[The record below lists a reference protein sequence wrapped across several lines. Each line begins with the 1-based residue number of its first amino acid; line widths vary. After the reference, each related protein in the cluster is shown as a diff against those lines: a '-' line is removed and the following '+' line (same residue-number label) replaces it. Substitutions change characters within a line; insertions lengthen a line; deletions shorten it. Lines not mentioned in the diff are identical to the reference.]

1 MVRRFLFFV
10 GIFLSAVSLG
20 AQTYAPPRYLVSEPL
35 FNAVATEFS
44 GEQAKENV
52 RDIVAFHRIQASPGY
67 SEARAW
73 VVDRLKAMGM
83 NDVEVESFPSD
94 GKIRYQTYR
103 SPLAWTVREGELWVE
118 APARQR
124 LCRFTELPMCLT
136 TLSSGGEWSGE
147 LAHVGG
153 GTSAADYEGVD
164 VKGKIVMASGYAG
177 SVHREAV
184 IKRGAVGVVIY
195 PPADD
200 RPEHPDLVRYNG
212 LWPTGEEK
220 DRVGFGFQISRR
232 QAEWLAALGAQAP
245 VRLRAKVEAE
255 IHPGQLEVISA
266 LFPGGEQPEQ
276 EIILI
281 AHLDHPKW
289 SANDNAS
296 GSGALLE
303 VARTLKTLIAA
314 GEIRL
319 RRSVRLLWVPE
330 HFGTIAWVD
339 KHRDISRHA
348 LAVLNLD
355 MVGEDLHKTNS
366 ILRIT
371 RTPGSLPSF
380 LNELVE
386 NVAAQVAAA
395 DLVAPT
401 GSRHLFHYKMTP
413 YDPGSDHDIFNDS
426 TVGVPAIMFG
436 HWPDW
441 THHTSEDTLDKVD
454 PTTLRRVGVLATA
467 AALWL
472 ATATD
477 ADAMLL
483 ATQLPPQGV
492 RSVEILMGQDGKD
505 WLAQLMTRFG
515 IAKEVW
521 PSLEEPPTVVP
532 PEKQAVPRRL
542 FLGPLADSYASTWFR
557 EQLGTD
563 YAWWEEQKDKI
574 PHWEILVYETL
585 NFTTGKRSLAEIEE
599 AVRAEFGAVPD
610 GVVEH
615 FLRDLEKVKLV
626 EFSPPKTE

>member
-1 MVRRFLFFV
+1 MLRRILLLMGVLLF
-10 GIFLSAVSLG
+10 AASLA

-35 FNAVATEFS
+35 FNTVATEFS
-44 GEQAKENV
+44 GERAKENV
-52 RDIVAFHRIQASPGY
+52 RGIVAFHRIQASPGY

-73 VVDRLKAMGM
+73 VVERLKAMGI

-94 GKIRYQTYR
+94 GKTRYQTFR
-103 SPLAWTVREGELWVE
+103 SPLAWSVREGELWVE
-118 APARQR
+118 APVRQR
-124 LCRFTELPMCLT
+124 LCRYSDVPPCLT
-136 TLSSGGEWSGE
+136 TLSNGGEWSGE
-147 LAHVGG
+147 LVHVGS

-164 VKGKIVMASGYAG
+164 VKGKIVMASGYAAL
-177 SVHREAV
+177 VHREAV
-184 IKRGAVGVVIY
+184 INRGALGVVIY

-212 LWPTGEEK
+212 LWPTWEEK

-232 QAEWLAALGAQAP
+232 QAESLAALGAQAP
-245 VRLRAKVEAE
+245 VRLRARVEAE
-255 IHPGQLEVISA
+255 IQPGQLEVISA
-266 LFPGGEQPEQ
+266 VFPGGEQPEQ

-281 AHLDHPKW
+281 AHLDHPKF

-303 VARTLKTLIAA
+303 VARTLKALIDA

-319 RRSVRLLWVPE
+319 GRSVRLLWVPE

-339 KHRDISRHA
+339 KHRDVGRRA

-371 RTPGSLPSF
+371 RTPDSLPSF
-380 LNELVE
+380 LNDLVE
-386 NVAAQVAAA
+386 NAAAQVAAA

-467 AALWL
+467 VALWL

-477 ADAMLL
+477 ADAMVL
-483 ATQLPPQGV
+483 ATHLPPQGV

-505 WLAQLMTRFG
+505 WLAQLITRLG

-521 PSLEEPPTVVP
+521 PSLEEPPAVVP

-542 FLGPLADSYASTWFR
+542 FIGPLADSYASTWFR

-563 YAWWEEQKDKI
+563 YAWWEEQSARV

-585 NFTTGKRSLAEIEE
+585 NFTNGERSLAEIEK
-599 AVRAEFGAVPD
+599 AVRAEFGAVPE
-610 GVVEH
+610 GVVERI
-615 FLRDLEKVKLV
+615 LRDLEKVGLV
-626 EFSPPKTE
+626 DFSPVP